1 MLDNLPVLSDLKLFT
16 FVRDPYQRFI
26 AGLVE
31 SIHRTLNPIYS
42 PNNPASFLL
51 RLGLKGVDAAKVD
64 SLKDNSTGLLALD
77 AFVVQQM
84 LTKVLS
90 LERAM
95 VLPGHFF
102 PMAGTLFNYN
112 ISLVGHLDTF
122 AADWE
127 RIMSEVHG
135 SVPKYNYNL
144 GLHPTSMS
152 FPTVAA
158 PPKSMPLS
166 LLLFHKICRYLLLLN
181 DSSEKSFK

>member
-1 MLDNLPVLSDLKLFT
+1 M
-16 FVRDPYQRFI
+16 
-26 AGLVE
+26 E

-102 PMAGTLFNYN
+102 PMSGTLFNYN

-122 AADWE
+122 SADWE